1 MASTEDLVR
10 HLHGSHTYTDKLLII
25 MHFIASPTKIDAI
38 KAGFNEI
45 QKWNVS
51 SKLRSIGN
59 GYVIRSLKG
68 WQITSLGSAY
78 LVEKGCQL
86 NERVLVEQA
95 TTLRSL
101 VFELND
107 VDTKQYLT
115 EAIKCIENRLYR
127 ASVVMTW
134 SAAIHILKKE
144 VEDKYLNVFNDQAR
158 KISQNW
164 RTARTSDDLGLMN
177 EKDFLDRLEN
187 ISLIGKDVKRQLQ
200 ECLTLRNSCGHP
212 NSLRVEKHRV
222 ASCLEILILN
232 VFQRFCI

>member
-1 MASTEDLVR
+1 
-10 HLHGSHTYTDKLLII
+10 
-25 MHFIASPTKIDAI
+25 
-38 KAGFNEI
+38 
-45 QKWNVS
+45 
-51 SKLRSIGN
+51 
-59 GYVIRSLKG
+59 
-68 WQITSLGSAY
+68 
-78 LVEKGCQL
+78 
-86 NERVLVEQA
+86 LVEQA

-115 EAIKCIENRLYR
+115 EAITCIENRLYR

-158 KISQNW
+158 KVSPNW
-164 RTARTSDDLGLMN
+164 RTARNSDDLGLMN